1 MYEHELLRE
10 GSAVRGKGCAK
21 KIKTQKRKLCLHY
34 FIIHI
39 MMDWNNVVLL
49 ETTKLSVK
57 VRLKQYSDW

>member
-1 MYEHELLRE
+1 MFAIKSPDKYWKGGSPVYEHELLRE

-49 ETTKLSVK
+49 
-57 VRLKQYSDW
+57 